1 MLAEK
6 DGDDGLYGGDDA
18 GCSALGQ
25 ARFFRCGQ
33 FASRVFAIPGEA
45 REQQRDRLHQA
56 YVSLVSCLSSS
67 DPRLSPPLISA
78 QISSSTDSCG
88 RK

>member
-6 DGDDGLYGGDDA
+6 DGDDGLYGGNDA
-18 GCSALGQ
+18 GYSALGR
-25 ARFFRCGQ
+25 ARFFCCGQ
-33 FASRVFAIPGEA
+33 FATRVFAIPGEA
-45 REQQRDRLHQA
+45 LEQRRDRLHQT
-56 YVSLVSCLSSS
+56 YVSLVSCISSS